1 MLTLRIIIAAL
12 LLSGSLFAQQ
22 KDFIGAG
29 KYVVIPDENDSVRAE
44 GERQNMYVLTEN
56 LAITTN
62 SQKAFDADSTS
73 ILDSLANYKA
83 SLPVLRDTGFVERND
98 LYTYND
104 KMLRIVQSHDRATVA
119 HFDPEDVPALYTFR
133 EPGCPEWVQPIG
145 AQDAYN
151 IGDCV
156 IFNGVQYESNINAN
170 VWSPTVTPQY
180 WDEK

>member
-1 MLTLRIIIAAL
+1 MRYIVFILIL
-12 LLSGSLFAQQ
+12 LPTTFFAQK

-44 GERQNMYVLTEN
+44 GDRQNMYVLTEN
-56 LAITTN
+56 LGITTT
-62 SQKAFDADSTS
+62 SQKAFEADSSS

-83 SLPVLRDTGFVERND
+83 SLPILQDTGFVNRNE

-104 KMLRIVQSHDRATVA
+104 KMLRIIQSHDRATVA
-119 HFDPEDVPALYTFR
+119 QFDPADVPALYAFR

-156 IFNGVQYESNINAN
+156 TFNGLQYESNINAN
-170 VWSPTVTPQY
+170 VWSPAVTPQY